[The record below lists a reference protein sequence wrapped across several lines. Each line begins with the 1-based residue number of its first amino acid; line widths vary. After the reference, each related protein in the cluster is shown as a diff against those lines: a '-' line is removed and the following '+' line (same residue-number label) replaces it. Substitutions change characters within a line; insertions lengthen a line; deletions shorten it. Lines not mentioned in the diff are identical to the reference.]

1 MNRFSAREGSK
12 EALGKTGA
20 YDALK
25 PIDREIQEKLLSVL
39 NRNFEPEKDIDEF
52 SGFMLYAMAHKG
64 DESDPIKDVRN
75 ELIIQWLLRRFRNLH
90 ALECTS
96 RLYEMIGY
104 DDGNELLE
112 EYTKLYDE
120 IRKEILFESFE
131 ADIE

>member
-1 MNRFSAREGSK
+1 MNRYSAREGSK

-64 DESDPIKDVRN
+64 DESDPLKAVRN
-75 ELIIQWLLRRFRNLH
+75 EPIIQWLLRRFRNLY

-96 RLYEMIGY
+96 RLYEMVGY
-104 DDGNELLE
+104 DDGNEMLE
-112 EYTKLYDE
+112 DYTKLYDE

-131 ADIE
+131 ADTE

>member
-1 MNRFSAREGSK
+1 MNRYSAREGGK

-52 SGFMLYAMAHKG
+52 SGFMLYVMAHKG
-64 DESDPIKDVRN
+64 DESDPLKDVRN
-75 ELIIQWLLRRFRNLH
+75 EPIIQWLLRRFRNLY

-96 RLYEMIGY
+96 RLYEMVGY
-104 DDGNELLE
+104 DDGNEILE
-112 EYTKLYDE
+112 DYTKLYDE

-131 ADIE
+131 ADTE

>member
-12 EALGKTGA
+12 EALGKTGS

-52 SGFMLYAMAHKG
+52 SGFMLHAMAHKG
-64 DESDPIKDVRN
+64 DESDQLKDVRN
-75 ELIIQWLLRRFRNLH
+75 EPIIQWLLRRFRNLY

-96 RLYEMIGY
+96 RLYEMVGY
-104 DDGNELLE
+104 DDGNEMLE
-112 EYTKLYDE
+112 DYTKLYDE

-131 ADIE
+131 ADTE

>member
-1 MNRFSAREGSK
+1 MNRYSAREGSK

-25 PIDREIQEKLLSVL
+25 PIGREIQEKLLSVL

-64 DESDPIKDVRN
+64 DESDPFKDVRN
-75 ELIIQWLLRRFRNLH
+75 EPIVQWLLRRFRNLY

-96 RLYEMIGY
+96 CLYEMVGY
-104 DDGNELLE
+104 DDGNEMLE
-112 EYTKLYDE
+112 DYTKLYDE

-131 ADIE
+131 ADTE